1 MCKGLELDIH
11 KRMQEATMY
20 VLSSDYEGISNSL
33 LEAMSMGMPCI
44 STDCPCGG
52 SRHLIKNGISG
63 ILTEVG
69 NARNFA
75 DAIEQIAFSKEY
87 AKSLGKEALKI
98 RYSHSEDE
106 ILAQYF
112 QYIMSRVKKNEKNII

>member
-1 MCKGLELDIH
+1 
-11 KRMQEATMY
+11 MY

-52 SRHLIKNGISG
+52 SRHLIENDVSG

-69 NARNFA
+69 SAREFA
-75 DAIEQIAFSKEY
+75 DAMLKITSSQAF
-87 AKSLGKEALKI
+87 ARSLGKKALQT

-106 ILAQYF
+106 ILSQYF
-112 QYIMSRVKKNEKNII
+112 QYIDSKG